1 MLLFNLTIN
10 GRPEAVE
17 IDADTPLLWLLRE
30 ELHLTGTKFGCGVGQ
45 CGACTVIVN
54 GEAVRSCI
62 LPVDAV
68 GNGIIETIEG
78 ITATPLGQKLVEAWA
93 LHQVPQCGYCQSG
106 QLVAAAAMLRQG
118 KDLKIDLELIKS
130 TISNLC
136 RCGTYEQIHK
146 AVLSVAHRR

>member
-1 MLLFNLTIN
+1 LLLFNLTIN

>member
-106 QLVAAAAMLRQG
+106 QLIAAAAMLRQG

>member
-1 MLLFNLTIN
+1 LLLFNLTIN

-106 QLVAAAAMLRQG
+106 QLIAAAAMLRQG